1 MRDIASVYHF
11 YWVISCII
19 GGFGL
24 KIWQLKSNFD
34 GFETLQL
41 VNADQD
47 YDKYFKEK
55 IYTNFPLI
63 NEWESVY
70 VHTQDGEKYSDNPHF
85 WAGAGI
91 PVFSKKAIDALQELL
106 KDDVELLPIVHNK
119 YEYFIIHITNVLDA
133 IDYDKTQLKRLKSGL
148 IVGFENYAFLGD
160 KVKSNIFKVYLNNKI
175 YPSSVFVTDK
185 FREYA
190 IKSRLVGFDF
200 VEVWD
205 DEK

>member
-1 MRDIASVYHF
+1 
-11 YWVISCII
+11 
-19 GGFGL
+19 L
-24 KIWQLKSNFD
+24 KIWQLKSNLD

-55 IYTNFPLI
+55 IYTNFLLI
-63 NEWESVY
+63 NKWERVY

-91 PVFSKKAIDALQELL
+91 PVFSKKAIDALHELL
-106 KDDVELLPIVHNK
+106 RDNVELLPIIHNK

-133 IDYDKTQLKRLKSGL
+133 IDYSKAQLKRLKSGL
-148 IVGFENYAFLGD
+148 IVGFEKYAFLGD
-160 KVKSNIFKVYLNNKI
+160 KVKSDIFKVYLNDNI
-175 YPSSVFVTDK
+175 YPSCVFVTDK
-185 FREYA
+185 FREFV
-190 IKSRLVGFDF
+190 IKSSLAGFDF
-200 VEVWD
+200 VEVWG